1 VIAVLD
7 YGIGNLR
14 SAEKALQRVG
24 ADARL
29 VDDPDEAAG
38 AAGIVLPGV
47 GAFGRCAEALRSS
60 GLGEVAADA
69 IGRGLPFLGICV
81 GFQLLYEGSE
91 EDPSA
96 RGLGV
101 LPGTVRRLP
110 PGVKHPQMQWNT
122 LDIVRSDLLAGVPD
136 PTWVYFVHSYAP
148 ERTDDTTAM
157 CDYGGPV
164 VATAERGTVWGTQFH
179 PEKSGSVGLGILA
192 NFVAAVDTPTSAG

>member
-1 VIAVLD
+1 MIAVLD

-60 GLGEVAADA
+60 GLGAVAADA

-91 EDPSA
+91 EDPAA

-122 LDIVRSDLLAGVPD
+122 LDIARSELLAGVPD
-136 PTWVYFVHSYAP
+136 PAWVYFVHSYAP
-148 ERTDDTTAM
+148 ERTDDTTAT

-164 VATAERGTVWGTQFH
+164 VAAAERGTVWGTQFH

-192 NFVAAVDTPTSAG
+192 NFVTAVDASVAV